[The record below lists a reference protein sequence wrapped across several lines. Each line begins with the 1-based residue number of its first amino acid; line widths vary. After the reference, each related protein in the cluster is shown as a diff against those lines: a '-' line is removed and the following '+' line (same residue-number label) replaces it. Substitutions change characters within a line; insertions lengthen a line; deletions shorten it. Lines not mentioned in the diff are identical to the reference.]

1 MEFSNNQ
8 QRLIY
13 SMIQQDSESI
23 MDFYGND
30 VPGYN
35 IFLTNH
41 QITPDKEIV
50 INSILKDARD
60 LNPYTNEGFKTQELQ
75 RIKKNFQ
82 KKNRELSFMQEH
94 PPSHPMITRS
104 SINKRTS
111 GSKTK
116 KKKKKNKKK
125 KRKSYKK

>member
-82 KKNRELSFMQEH
+82 KKKQRIIIYART
-94 PPSHPMITRS
+94 PP
-104 SINKRTS
+104 
-111 GSKTK
+111 
-116 KKKKKNKKK
+116 
-125 KRKSYKK
+125 